1 MKLGKNLKK
10 RLMLEVDAIH
20 EHLEDECG
28 HVVFLLNALKL
39 DVESLHIR
47 LDRAEACVGEPDEP
61 DEPDEPLPDK
71 LQAQV
76 SRKLAEFNK
85 RLEDTLPE
93 YGTKLV
99 ATRLA
104 VGELGRKLDDLTMRL
119 DRAEPYW
126 GAKVNPTEPLPD
138 ESCQEEIPWEG
149 MPCLYGKKLDIV
161 RTMIHE
167 IEDTGHIV
175 CCVITRGGDA
185 ACATATSTKDKPEH
199 ASDLHDAAFWGA
211 RYVLTARARHRS
223 VSDKRDKRL

>member
-1 MKLGKNLKK
+1 MKRKK
-10 RLMLEVDAIH
+10 QLALEVDAIH
-20 EHLEDECG
+20 EHLDDASE
-28 HVVFLLNALKL
+28 HIALLLNALKL

-61 DEPDEPLPDK
+61 DEPLPDK
-71 LQAQV
+71 MQAQV

-85 RLEDTLPE
+85 RLGDTLPE
-93 YGTKLV
+93 YETKLV

-161 RTMIHE
+161 
-167 IEDTGHIV
+167 

>member
-47 LDRAEACVGEPDEP
+47 LDRAEAYVGEPDEP

-126 GAKVNPTEPLPD
+126 GAQANPIEPCEPWPD
-138 ESCQEEIPWEG
+138 EIPWDKLEG
-149 MPCLYGKKLDIV
+149 MRAKGLDIAQAAYHQV
-161 RTMIHE
+161 PE
-167 IEDTGHIV
+167 TGHVV
-175 CCVITRGGDA
+175 CCVITRSGDT
-185 ACATATSTKDKPEH
+185 ACAAARDPRERPGQH
-199 ASDLHDAAFWGA
+199 DDLHHAAFVGA
-211 RYVLTARARHRS
+211 RYVLAYITNRRLLT
-223 VSDKRDKRL
+223 DKQDKRL